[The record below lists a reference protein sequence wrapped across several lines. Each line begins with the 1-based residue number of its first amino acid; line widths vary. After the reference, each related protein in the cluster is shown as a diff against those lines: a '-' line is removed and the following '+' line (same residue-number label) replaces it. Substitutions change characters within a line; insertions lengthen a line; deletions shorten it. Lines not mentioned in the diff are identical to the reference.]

1 MNNSS
6 ADYWNNTPLHELSHE
21 QWEMLCDGCG
31 KCCLHKLQD
40 EDTNEVFYTRVACKL
55 LDTKSGGCQD
65 YDQRFSRV
73 PDCMDVAKML
83 PSEMAWLPT
92 TCAYRL
98 RADNKPLPQW
108 HPLISGKESSV
119 HKETKSIRGRVV
131 SEVDVDE
138 ADLENYIIRWID
150 A

>member
-83 PSEMAWLPT
+83 PSEMAWLPNS
-92 TCAYRL
+92 CAYRL

-108 HPLISGKESSV
+108 HPLISGKQSSV

>member
-83 PSEMAWLPT
+83 PSEMAWLPNS
-92 TCAYRL
+92 CAYRL

-108 HPLISGKESSV
+108 HPLISGKQSSV

-138 ADLENYIIRWID
+138 ADFENYIIRWID

>member
-1 MNNSS
+1 VNNSS

-65 YDQRFSRV
+65 YDQRCSRV

-83 PSEMAWLPT
+83 PSEMAWLPNS
-92 TCAYRL
+92 CAYRL

-108 HPLISGKESSV
+108 HPLISGKQSSV

>member
-1 MNNSS
+1 VNNSS

-92 TCAYRL
+92 SCAYRL

-108 HPLISGKESSV
+108 HPLISGKQSSV

>member
-6 ADYWNNTPLHELSHE
+6 ADYWNNTPLHELSRE

-40 EDTNEVFYTRVACKL
+40 EDTNAVFYTRVACKL

-92 TCAYRL
+92 SCAYRL

-108 HPLISGKESSV
+108 HPLITGLVSSV
-119 HKETKSIRGRVV
+119 HKEAKSIRGQVV

>member
-92 TCAYRL
+92 SCAYRL

-108 HPLISGKESSV
+108 HPLITGLVSSV
-119 HKETKSIRGRVV
+119 HKEAKSIRGQVV

>member
-83 PSEMAWLPT
+83 PSEMAWLPNS
-92 TCAYRL
+92 CAYRL

-108 HPLISGKESSV
+108 HPLISGRQSSV

>member
-1 MNNSS
+1 VNNSS
-6 ADYWNNTPLHELSHE
+6 TDYWNNTPLHELSHE

-83 PSEMAWLPT
+83 PSEMAWLPNS
-92 TCAYRL
+92 CAYRL
-98 RADNKPLPQW
+98 RADNKPLPPW
-108 HPLISGKESSV
+108 HPLISGKQSSV

>member
-6 ADYWNNTPLHELSHE
+6 TDYWNNTPLHELSRE

-83 PSEMAWLPT
+83 PSEMAWLPNS
-92 TCAYRL
+92 CAYRL

-108 HPLISGKESSV
+108 HPLISGKQSSV

>member
-1 MNNSS
+1 VNNSS
-6 ADYWNNTPLHELSHE
+6 TDYWNNTPLHELSHE

-83 PSEMAWLPT
+83 TSEMAWLPNS
-92 TCAYRL
+92 CAYRL

-108 HPLISGKESSV
+108 HPLISGKQSSV

>member
-1 MNNSS
+1 MHKNS
-6 ADYWNNTPLHELSHE
+6 ADFWNNTPLHELSRE

-40 EDTNEVFYTRVACKL
+40 EDTNAVFYTRVACKL

-65 YDQRFSRV
+65 YDHRFSRV
-73 PDCMDVAKML
+73 PDCMDVSKML

-92 TCAYRL
+92 SCAYRL

-108 HPLISGKESSV
+108 HPLITGQASSV
-119 HKETKSIRGRVV
+119 HKEAKSIRGRVV

>member
-1 MNNSS
+1 VNNSS
-6 ADYWNNTPLHELSHE
+6 TDYWNNTPLHELSHE

-83 PSEMAWLPT
+83 PSEMAWLPNS
-92 TCAYRL
+92 CAYRL

-108 HPLISGKESSV
+108 HPLISGKQSSV

>member
-1 MNNSS
+1 MHNNS
-6 ADYWNNTPLHELSHE
+6 ADYWNNTPLHELSRE

>member
-1 MNNSS
+1 VNNSS

-83 PSEMAWLPT
+83 PSEMAWLPNS
-92 TCAYRL
+92 CAYRL

-108 HPLISGKESSV
+108 HPLISGKQSSV
-119 HKETKSIRGRVV
+119 HKETKSIRGLVV

>member
-1 MNNSS
+1 MIS
-6 ADYWNNTPLHELSHE
+6 
-21 QWEMLCDGCG
+21 
-31 KCCLHKLQD
+31 
-40 EDTNEVFYTRVACKL
+40 V
-55 LDTKSGGCQD
+55 
-65 YDQRFSRV
+65 FSRV

>member
-40 EDTNEVFYTRVACKL
+40 EYTNEVFYTRVACKL

-83 PSEMAWLPT
+83 PSEMAWLPNS
-92 TCAYRL
+92 CAYRL

-108 HPLISGKESSV
+108 HPLISGKQSSV

>member
-1 MNNSS
+1 MNNKS

-40 EDTNEVFYTRVACKL
+40 EDTNAVFYTRVACKL

-83 PSEMAWLPT
+83 PSEMAWLPNS
-92 TCAYRL
+92 CAYRL

-108 HPLISGKESSV
+108 HPLISGKQSSV

>member
-1 MNNSS
+1 VNNSS

-83 PSEMAWLPT
+83 PSEMAWLPNS
-92 TCAYRL
+92 CAYRL

-108 HPLISGKESSV
+108 HPLISGKQSSV

>member
-1 MNNSS
+1 
-6 ADYWNNTPLHELSHE
+6 
-21 QWEMLCDGCG
+21 MLCDGCG

-40 EDTNEVFYTRVACKL
+40 EDTNAVFYTRVACKL

-108 HPLISGKESSV
+108 HPLITGLVSSV
-119 HKETKSIRGRVV
+119 HKEAKSIRGQVV

>member
-119 HKETKSIRGRVV
+119 HKEAKSIRGRVV

>member
-6 ADYWNNTPLHELSHE
+6 ADYWNNKPLHELSHE

-83 PSEMAWLPT
+83 PSEMAWLPNS
-92 TCAYRL
+92 CAYRL

-108 HPLISGKESSV
+108 HPLISGKQSSV

>member
-83 PSEMAWLPT
+83 PSEMAWLPNS
-92 TCAYRL
+92 CAYRL

-108 HPLISGKESSV
+108 HPLISGRQSSV

-138 ADLENYIIRWID
+138 ADFENYIIRWID